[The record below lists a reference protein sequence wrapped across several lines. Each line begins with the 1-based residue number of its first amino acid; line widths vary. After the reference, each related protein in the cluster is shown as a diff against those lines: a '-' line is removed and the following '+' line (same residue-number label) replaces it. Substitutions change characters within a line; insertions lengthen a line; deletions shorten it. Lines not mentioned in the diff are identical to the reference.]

1 MTVEKSAVA
10 IFVRARRPPPCTLVR
25 VGPPRLARARV
36 GGWSNHM
43 PRPHRCHYNLALRL
57 LAITAGRA
65 LAAEI
70 AIVPRWSQL
79 PSPSL
84 QTELPSQRRYPLL
97 ILMRRR
103 TSRASMRP
111 HPGERRQRE
120 IGGCHRRLMTSRQVY
135 VCRI

>member
-1 MTVEKSAVA
+1 MYCAEEHEQLLVSRLSILNFLFEKAKV
-10 IFVRARRPPPCTLVR
+10 
-25 VGPPRLARARV
+25 
-36 GGWSNHM
+36 
-43 PRPHRCHYNLALRL
+43 
-57 LAITAGRA
+57 
-65 LAAEI
+65 
-70 AIVPRWSQL
+70 
-79 PSPSL
+79 L

-97 ILMRRR
+97 ILMMRR